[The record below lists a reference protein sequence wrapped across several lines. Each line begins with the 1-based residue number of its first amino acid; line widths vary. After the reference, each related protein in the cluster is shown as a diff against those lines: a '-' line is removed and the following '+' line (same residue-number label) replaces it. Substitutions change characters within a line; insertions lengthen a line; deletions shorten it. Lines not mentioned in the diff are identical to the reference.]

1 MAKQTG
7 LGDGLLVGGYDLSGD
22 TGAVDNISGGPAAIE
37 MTGID
42 KSGVERYGGVRDGKI
57 EWSSFFN
64 DATGHAHEKLRGL
77 PTSDVVATY
86 LRGRSLGNQAACM
99 VAKQLNY
106 DGNRSDSGE
115 LTFKVESLA
124 NAYGLEWTDQLTA
137 GLRTDTGATSGTGVG
152 FTGDNFI
159 FLPGSSGNTVTTPDA
174 AALDITGDIDIRIK
188 LAAADWTPTADSY
201 LLSKYVTTGNQRSF
215 ALVLT
220 STGTLA
226 FQWSA
231 DGTTAVTKN
240 STANLASLAGNAVKW
255 VRATLDV
262 DNGAAGND
270 VKFYTSDD
278 GTTWT
283 QLGTT
288 VTTAGT
294 TSIFASTA
302 VLELGSRNAGTSDFL
317 ISGKIFEAE
326 VKNGIDG
333 TTVAHPVAT
342 SSGITDATGLTW
354 TLNGTAILTNWTT
367 YGAQAYLQVTSFT
380 GTDMTVKLQESY
392 DNSTWVD
399 VTGGAFT
406 AVTSAP
412 TTQRLAI
419 TGNLRRY
426 LRVTTTTSSGFT
438 SATFAVSVAKN
449 QTAVNF

>member
-42 KSGVERYGGVRDGKI
+42 KSAIERYGGLRDGKI

-64 DATGHAHEKLRGL
+64 DATGHAHEKLKTL
-77 PTSDVVATY
+77 PTTDVVVTY
-86 LRGRSLGNQAACM
+86 LRGRTLGNQAANL

-106 DGNRSDSGE
+106 DGSRSDSGE
-115 LTFKVESLA
+115 LTFKVESNA
-124 NAYGLEWTDQLTA
+124 NAYGLEWADQLTA
-137 GLRTDTGATSGTGVG
+137 GLRTDTGATNGTGVA
-152 FTGDNFI
+152 FPGDAFV

-174 AALDITGDIDIRIK
+174 AALDITGDIDIRVK
-188 LAAADWTPTADSY
+188 LAAADWTPAADSY
-201 LLSKYVTTGNQRSF
+201 LLSKYVTTGNQRSY
-215 ALVLT
+215 ALALT
-220 STGTLA
+220 TTGTLA
-226 FQWSA
+226 LQWSA
-231 DGTTAVTKN
+231 DGTTSTTKN
-240 STANLASLAGNAVKW
+240 STANLASLAGNEIKW

-262 DNGAAGND
+262 DNGAAGNT
-270 VKFYTSDD
+270 VTFYTSDD

-283 QLGTT
+283 ALGSP
-288 VTTAGT
+288 VVTAGT

-302 VLELGSRNAGTSDFL
+302 VMELGSRNAGTSDFL
-317 ISGKIFEAE
+317 ISGKIFEAD
-326 VKNGIDG
+326 VKSGIGG
-333 TTVAHPVAT
+333 TSVAKPVVALT
-342 SSGITDATGLTW
+342 GITDSTGLTW
-354 TLNGTAILTNWTT
+354 TVNGTAILTNWTT

-399 VTGGAFT
+399 VSGGAFT
-406 AVTSAP
+406 SVTSSP
-412 TTQRLAI
+412 TSQRLAI

-426 LRVTTTTSSGFT
+426 LRVATTTTGGFT

-449 QTAVNF
+449 TTAVSF